1 MKVIIIDDEPVHV
14 RGLMKYVKWNKF
26 GFDKVVGVSSA
37 KEALKLL
44 QEETFDLVVTDINMP
59 GMNGLELI
67 RQIHVYGKNP
77 DIIIVSGYNEFTYA
91 QEAIRLGVCAYI
103 LKPIKPEEMEDNIQ
117 IIAEKKKWLLLDE
130 EKKSEFDILSQIIEE
145 ENMKSEGISVEGVK
159 VTDLKAEK
167 KAENINVENANTEN
181 MISENMNTEHHERKT
196 IHPSIQKILIYI
208 GKNFASDITV
218 QEIAEEFR
226 LNECYLSALFKKEV
240 GINLSNYL
248 QRYRVNRAMELLK
261 NSDLRINEIAYKVGY
276 QNPSYFSEQF
286 KKIYNITPS
295 EIRREVLI

>member
-44 QEETFDLVVTDINMP
+44 QEEPFDLVVTDINMP

-67 RQIHVYGKNP
+67 RQIHVHGKNP

-103 LKPIKPEEMEDNIQ
+103 LKPIKTEEMEDNIQ
-117 IIAEKKKWLLLDE
+117 IIAEKKKWQLMNE
-130 EKKSEFDILSQIIEE
+130 EKKTEFDILSQIMEE
-145 ENMKSEGISVEGVK
+145 ESV
-159 VTDLKAEK
+159 KAD
-167 KAENINVENANTEN
+167 N
-181 MISENMNTEHHERKT
+181 HERKT
-196 IHPSIQKILIYI
+196 IHPSIQKILVYI
-208 GKNFASDITV
+208 GKNFATDITV

-248 QRYRVNRAMELLK
+248 QRYRANRAMELLK
-261 NSDLRINEIAYKVGY
+261 NSDLRINEIAYRVGY

-295 EIRREVLI
+295 EIRKEVLL

>member
-14 RGLMKYVKWNKF
+14 RGMMKYVNWNKL

-37 KEALKLL
+37 KEALRVI

-59 GMNGLELI
+59 DMNGLELI
-67 RQIHVYGKNP
+67 RQIHVLGKQP
-77 DIIIVSGYNEFTYA
+77 DIMIVSGYNEFIYA

-103 LKPIKPEEMEDNIQ
+103 LKPIKPEEIEDNIQ
-117 IIAEKKKWLLLDE
+117 IIAEKKKWEPFMED
-130 EKKSEFDILSQIIEE
+130 KQTEFDVISQIIGE
-145 ENMKSEGISVEGVK
+145 
-159 VTDLKAEK
+159 D
-167 KAENINVENANTEN
+167 NVLTEN
-181 MISENMNTEHHERKT
+181 HERKR
-196 IHPSIQKILIYI
+196 IHPSIQKILVFI
-208 GKNFASDITV
+208 GKNFATEITV

-226 LNECYLSALFKKEV
+226 LNESYLSALFKKEV

-248 QRYRVNRAMELLK
+248 QRYRVYRAMELLK

-276 QNPSYFSEQF
+276 QNPSYFTEQF

-295 EIRREVLI
+295 EIRKECLL